1 MMREN
6 GWHVRIVIKGAGMG
20 AKLALLSRRYREI
33 VEESTRRVEYV
44 ELTTHPRFVEVYTSA
59 LMLAEP

>member
-33 VEESTRRVEYV
+33 VEESTRRVE
-44 ELTTHPRFVEVYTSA
+44 
-59 LMLAEP
+59 